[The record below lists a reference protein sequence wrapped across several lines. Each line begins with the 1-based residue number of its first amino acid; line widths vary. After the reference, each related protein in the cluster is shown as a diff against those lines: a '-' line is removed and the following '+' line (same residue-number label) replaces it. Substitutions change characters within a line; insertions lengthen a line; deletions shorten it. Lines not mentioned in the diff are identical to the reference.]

1 MNKLILNIFGLTLAL
16 LSLSGCLQTVF
27 TGAAG
32 SAVELAKDRNAKQAL
47 TDARI
52 SAGIKADLIKSG
64 VREYFTKIKVDVVDG
79 RVLLTGSIEKDAD
92 ALKAVEIAWN
102 QKDVEEVVNELKVDE
117 KSDHF
122 SLAQYTR
129 DVMITSQIKSKTFI
143 DRQVK
148 FVNYT
153 IVTVDNVVYI
163 FGIARSEEEL
173 AKVADI
179 SSNVRGV
186 ERVVSHV
193 KIKLLDAKDSKI
205 GEDSISNQS
214 TKSTI
219 DDEDKITTIKAPTK
233 IKEVKTETSVDKEAV
248 KDNLDDW

>member
-1 MNKLILNIFGLTLAL
+1 MNKLILNLFYLTLAL
-16 LSLSGCLQTVF
+16 FSLSGCLQTVF

-32 SAVELAKDRNAKQAL
+32 SAVELAKDRGAKQAL

-79 RVLLTGSIEKDAD
+79 RVLLTGAIEKDAD

-102 QKDVEEVVNELKVDE
+102 QKDVEEVVNELKVNE

-143 DRQVK
+143 NRQVK

-193 KIKLLDAKDSKI
+193 KIKPLDANKLGD
-205 GEDSISNQS
+205 DAISSQS
-214 TKSTI
+214 TKSTV
-219 DDEDKITTIKAPTK
+219 DDDDKITTIKAPTK
-233 IKEVKTETSVDKEAV
+233 MKEVKTETSVDKEAV

>member
-1 MNKLILNIFGLTLAL
+1 MNKLILNLFYLTLAL
-16 LSLSGCLQTVF
+16 FSLSGCLQTVF

-32 SAVELAKDRNAKQAL
+32 SAVELAKDRGAKQAL

-79 RVLLTGSIEKDAD
+79 RVLLTGAIEKDAD

-102 QKDVEEVVNELKVDE
+102 QKDVEEVVNELKVNE

-143 DRQVK
+143 NRQVK

-193 KIKLLDAKDSKI
+193 KIKPLDANKLGD
-205 GEDSISNQS
+205 DAISNQS
-214 TKSTI
+214 TKSTV
-219 DDEDKITTIKAPTK
+219 DDDDKIMTIKAPTK
-233 IKEVKTETSVDKEAV
+233 MKEVKTETSVDKEAV

>member
-1 MNKLILNIFGLTLAL
+1 MNKLILNLFCFTLAVF
-16 LSLSGCLQTVF
+16 SLSGCLQTVF

-32 SAVELAKDRNAKQAL
+32 SAVELAKDRDAKQAL

-52 SAGIKADLIKSG
+52 SAGIKADLIKNG
-64 VREYFTKIKVDVVDG
+64 VREYFTKIKVDVVEG

-92 ALKAVEIAWN
+92 ALKAVEIAWD
-102 QKDVEEVVNELKVDE
+102 QKGVEEVVNELKVDE

-129 DVMITSQIKSKTFI
+129 DVMITSQVKSKTFI

-173 AKVADI
+173 AKVASI

-193 KIKLLDAKDSKI
+193 KIKPVDGKDES
-205 GEDSISNQS
+205 SSSSVSNQS

-219 DDEDKITTIKAPTK
+219 DDEDKITTIKSSTK
-233 IKEVKTETSVDKEAV
+233 MKEVKTETSADKEAV

>member
-1 MNKLILNIFGLTLAL
+1 MNKLILNLFCLILAL
-16 LSLSGCLQTVF
+16 FSLAGCLQTVF

-32 SAVELAKDRNAKQAL
+32 SAVELAKDREAKQAL

-143 DRQVK
+143 NRQVK

-179 SSNVRGV
+179 ASNVRGV
-186 ERVVSHV
+186 ERVVSHI
-193 KIKLLDAKDSKI
+193 KIKPLDVSSKVGDDSV
-205 GEDSISNQS
+205 SSQS

-219 DDEDKITTIKAPTK
+219 DDEDKITTIKAPVK
-233 IKEVKTETSVDKEAV
+233 MKEVKTETSADKEAV

>member
-1 MNKLILNIFGLTLAL
+1 MNKLILNLFYLTLAL
-16 LSLSGCLQTVF
+16 FSLSGCLQTVF

-32 SAVELAKDRNAKQAL
+32 SAVELAKDRGAKQAL

-79 RVLLTGSIEKDAD
+79 RVLLTGAIEKDAD

-102 QKDVEEVVNELKVDE
+102 QKDVEEVVNELKVNE

-143 DRQVK
+143 NRQVK

-193 KIKLLDAKDSKI
+193 KIKPLDENKLGDDA
-205 GEDSISNQS
+205 ISNQS
-214 TKSTI
+214 TKSTV
-219 DDEDKITTIKAPTK
+219 DDDDKITTIKAPTK
-233 IKEVKTETSVDKEAV
+233 MKEVKTETSVDKEAV

>member
-1 MNKLILNIFGLTLAL
+1 MNKLILNLFYLTLAL
-16 LSLSGCLQTVF
+16 FSLSGCLQTVF

-32 SAVELAKDRNAKQAL
+32 SAVELAKDRGAKQAL

-79 RVLLTGSIEKDAD
+79 RVLLTGAIEKDAD

-102 QKDVEEVVNELKVDE
+102 QKDVEEVVNELKVNE

-143 DRQVK
+143 NRQVK

-193 KIKLLDAKDSKI
+193 KIKPLDANKLGD
-205 GEDSISNQS
+205 DAISNQS
-214 TKSTI
+214 TKSTV
-219 DDEDKITTIKAPTK
+219 DDDKITTIKAPTK
-233 IKEVKTETSVDKEAV
+233 MKEVKTETSVDKEAV

>member
-1 MNKLILNIFGLTLAL
+1 MNKLILNLFYLTLAL
-16 LSLSGCLQTVF
+16 FSLSGCLQTVF

-32 SAVELAKDRNAKQAL
+32 SAVELAKDRGAKQAL

-79 RVLLTGSIEKDAD
+79 RVLLTGAIEKDAD

-102 QKDVEEVVNELKVDE
+102 QKDVEEVVNELKVNE

-143 DRQVK
+143 NRQVK

-193 KIKLLDAKDSKI
+193 KIKPLDANKLGD
-205 GEDSISNQS
+205 DAISNQS
-214 TKSTI
+214 TKSTV
-219 DDEDKITTIKAPTK
+219 DDDDKITTIKAPTK
-233 IKEVKTETSVDKEAV
+233 MKEVKAETSVDKEAV

>member
-1 MNKLILNIFGLTLAL
+1 MNKLILNLFYLTLAL
-16 LSLSGCLQTVF
+16 FSLSGCLQTVF

-32 SAVELAKDRNAKQAL
+32 SAVELAKDRGAKQAL

-79 RVLLTGSIEKDAD
+79 RVLLTGAIEKDAD

-102 QKDVEEVVNELKVDE
+102 QKDVEEVVNELKVNE

-143 DRQVK
+143 NRQVK

-193 KIKLLDAKDSKI
+193 KIKPLDANKLGD
-205 GEDSISNQS
+205 DAISNQS
-214 TKSTI
+214 TKSTV
-219 DDEDKITTIKAPTK
+219 DDDDKITTIKAPTK
-233 IKEVKTETSVDKEAV
+233 MKEVKTETSVDKEAV